1 MTGTRGAFK
10 GEHALL
16 RVHFTAEDLAR
27 VTVATRL
34 DPLWETMLGVQQ
46 LTYSVQVMPAM
57 QGWRRRATS
66 VVGQRGLVG
75 AVRMLSALLPARGY
89 FPDFLTPTAAQEGLR
104 VGLEAI
110 RSTPPRRLRDE
121 LAQLTGNGA
130 ARRRSVPVWMRN
142 LAGGDR
148 DGMADLTGVIRAV
161 HDSVIVPEWTEAEAR
176 AEGDRARRARTVRD
190 AGVHG
195 LLGSLGPL
203 VRWQPPVL
211 RVDYPVDRDLRL
223 DGRGLRLI
231 PSYFCRRTPIALADP
246 ELRPVL
252 VLPVDHSTYR
262 AVADPS
268 GTSPQAL
275 SALLGRTRA
284 RTLAALHDAATT
296 GELARRL
303 RISPASASQHVHVL
317 AAAGLVHSRRDGNQ
331 VLHTLTPLGADL
343 LCGTRVPSP
352 S

>member
-1 MTGTRGAFK
+1 M
-10 GEHALL
+10 L

-46 LTYSVQVMPAM
+46 LTHAVQVTPTM
-57 QGWRRRATS
+57 QDWRRRART
-66 VVGQRGLVG
+66 VVGQGGPVG
-75 AVRMLSALLPARGY
+75 SVRMLGALLPSRGY
-89 FPDFLTPTAAQEGLR
+89 FPDFLTPTAAEEGLAA
-104 VGLEAI
+104 GLEEI

-121 LAQLTGNGA
+121 LVQLTGSGPA
-130 ARRRSVPVWMRN
+130 RKPRARRPAPVWMKN
-142 LAGGDR
+142 LAAGDR
-148 DGMADLTGVIRAV
+148 DQMADLTGAIRAV
-161 HDSVIVPEWTEAEAR
+161 HDSVIAPEWTEAEAR
-176 AEGDRARRARTVRD
+176 LEGDRARRARTVRD

-211 RVDYPVDRDLRL
+211 HVDYPVDRDLRL
-223 DGRGLRLI
+223 GGRGLRLI

-246 ELRPVL
+246 QLRPVL
-252 VLPVDHSTYR
+252 VYPVDHST
-262 AVADPS
+262 VLPQADPS
-268 GTSPQAL
+268 ATNPQAL

-284 RTLAALHDAATT
+284 RTLAALHDTATT

-317 AAAGLVHSRRDGNQ
+317 AAANLVRSQRVGNQ
-331 VLHTLTPLGADL
+331 VLHTLTPLGTAL
-343 LCGTRVPSP
+343 LCGTGVPTGV
-352 S
+352 

>member
-1 MTGTRGAFK
+1 M
-10 GEHALL
+10 L
-16 RVHFTAEDLAR
+16 RVHFTTEDLAR

-46 LTYSVQVMPAM
+46 LAYSGQVMPAM
-57 QGWRRRATS
+57 QGWRRRARR
-66 VVGQRGLVG
+66 VVGQGGPLG
-75 AVRMLSALLPARGY
+75 SLRMLGALLPARGY
-89 FPDFLTPTAAQEGLR
+89 FPDFLTPTASEEGLD

-110 RSTPPRRLRDE
+110 RGTPPRRLRDE
-121 LAQLTGNGA
+121 LVQLTDSGP
-130 ARRRSVPVWMRN
+130 ARRRSAPVWMRN

-148 DGMADLTGVIRAV
+148 DRMADLTGAIRTV

-176 AEGDRARRARTVRD
+176 VEGDRARRARTVRD

-211 RVDYPVDRDLRL
+211 HVDYPVDRDLSL
-223 DGRGLRLI
+223 GGRGLRLI

-252 VLPVDHSTYR
+252 VYPIDHSTVR
-262 AVADPS
+262 PAADPS
-268 GTSPQAL
+268 GTKPQAL

-284 RTLAALHDAATT
+284 RTLAALHDTATT

-317 AAAGLVHSRRDGNQ
+317 AAANLVRSQRVGNQ
-331 VLHTLTPLGADL
+331 VLHTLTPLGAAL
-343 LCGTRVPSP
+343 LSGTRMPSESSP
-352 S
+352 GSFGLR